1 MAPADSA
8 TLAGDMATAMPT
20 TKSVRVKG
28 APLLSIGAAVL
39 ALPFG
44 CFFAVAIY
52 DRSILWDPNSVQAAA
67 RFWIFV
73 TSVPVGLVFGVLAF
87 RRANGRQEW
96 AWQRSRASLL
106 IAFSAIAAFPLTAIY
121 FAPTIKQLPKDD
133 SSYRHLKAFYSGL
146 EAYAREHDGMYPPMA
161 KQPGK
166 FMFDAND
173 ETMAAFTD
181 GRIFISETD
190 VDFQRVGRPATPK
203 TEQFDDWSFFYLG
216 NAVTSENELLAL
228 LDEYQKNWR
237 AAGVSNEG
245 PGSAFLGAPQLI
257 TLRAAPRLREV
268 LPNADPSKVPIV
280 IERTDNHKDGGNVLY
295 LDGRVRFHAYPREFP
310 YTKMIIERLLELD
323 TAFPNSP
330 K

>member
-1 MAPADSA
+1 
-8 TLAGDMATAMPT
+8 MPT
-20 TKSVRVKG
+20 AKPERTKG
-28 APLLSIGAAVL
+28 FPLLSVGAAVL
-39 ALPFG
+39 SLPFV

-52 DRSILWDPNSVQAAA
+52 DRSILWNPNSVQAAA
-67 RFWIFV
+67 RLWIFV
-73 TSVPVGLVFGVLAF
+73 TSVPVGFVFGVMAF
-87 RRANGRQEW
+87 RRANRRQEW

-121 FAPTIKQLPKDD
+121 FAPIIKQLPKDD
-133 SSYRHLKAFYSGL
+133 SSYQHLKAFYSGL
-146 EAYAREHDGMYPPMA
+146 EAYAREHGGMYPPMA

-190 VDFQRVGRPATPK
+190 VDFQRVGRPMTPK

-216 NAVTSENELLAL
+216 RATTTESELIAL
-228 LDEYQKNWR
+228 LDEYEKNWS
-237 AAGVSNEG
+237 AAGVSS
-245 PGSAFLGAPQLI
+245 GSHEPTPRDSTQSP
-257 TLRAAPRLREV
+257 TLRTAPRLRDV
-268 LPNADPSKVPIV
+268 LPDADPSKIPIV
-280 IERTDNHKDGGNVLY
+280 IERPDNHKDGGNVLY

-310 YTKMIIERLLELD
+310 YTKAIIERFLELD
-323 TAFPNSP
+323 SDFANAS